1 MQLHAFA
8 SSALCLAS
16 PDFLMT
22 ASTTSTT
29 ASTTTKLGG
38 VGLTVLLAGQLL
50 PQIDFSIVNVAL
62 DAIAQTFHA
71 TPTELELIVAVYGV
85 AFAVCLAMGGR
96 LGDNFGRRKLFLW
109 GVQVFGIA
117 SLLCGL
123 AGSIWMLLAARVL
136 QGIGAA
142 LIVPQILATIHVGL
156 SGHEH
161 SRAIGYYGAIGG
173 LAFIVGQV
181 LGGFLVT
188 LDIAGLGWRSVFLIN
203 LPICAALLIATPRWI
218 PETKRTTRTDIDWSG
233 TTLLAMVI
241 ISLLLPLALGPV
253 RHWSWP
259 YIALLVAVPPLLAW
273 LWRVER
279 NEERR
284 GAHPLLP
291 PVLLRIPS
299 VRFGLVIAVLFFA
312 SWSGYMFA
320 MSLTLQSGAGLSPLQ
335 AGNAFIAMGAT
346 YFLSSLNSA
355 RFVRR
360 IGQAPTLMLGCAIQM
375 GGLLG
380 LMLTLK
386 LTWPHPDVLHLIPAT
401 MLIGFGQALIVGSF
415 FRIGLSDVPTD
426 QAGAGSSMLSTVQQ
440 ASFGLG
446 SALLGTVL
454 TQTLHQGGNYL
465 QAIVTALG
473 TEFFLMLVLLISAG
487 WYYHRHDRHR
497 NTDKPAQ
504 AAR

>member
-1 MQLHAFA
+1 MA
-8 SSALCLAS
+8 SSSARSSPGSQLGAAGLA
-16 PDFLMT
+16 
-22 ASTTSTT
+22 
-29 ASTTTKLGG
+29 
-38 VGLTVLLAGQLL
+38 VLLAGQLL

-71 TPTELELIVAVYGV
+71 TATELELIVAVYGV

-96 LGDNFGRRKLFLW
+96 LGDNFGRRRLFLW
-109 GVQVFGIA
+109 GVQVFGVA

-123 AGSIWMLLAARVL
+123 AGSIWMLLFARML
-136 QGIGAA
+136 QGVGAA

-173 LAFIVGQV
+173 LAFIIGQV
-181 LGGFLVT
+181 LGGFLVSA
-188 LDIAGLGWRSVFLIN
+188 DIAGLGWRSVFLIN
-203 LPICAALLIATPRWI
+203 LPICAALLVATPRWI
-218 PETKRTTRTDIDWSG
+218 PETKRSTRTDIDWSG
-233 TTLLAMVI
+233 TTLLALVI
-241 ISLLLPLALGPV
+241 VSLLLPLALGPV

-259 YIALLVAVPPLLAW
+259 YVALLVAVPPLLAW

-291 PVLLRIPS
+291 PALLRIPS
-299 VRFGLVIAVLFFA
+299 TRFGLVIAVLFF
-312 SWSGYMFA
+312 SCWSGYMFA

-360 IGQAPTLMLGCAIQM
+360 IGQAPTLMLGCVIQM
-375 GGLLG
+375 TGLLG

-386 LTWPHPDVLHLIPAT
+386 LTWPHPGVLHLIPAT
-401 MLIGFGQALIVGSF
+401 MFIGFGQALIVGSF
-415 FRIGLSDVPTD
+415 FRIGLSDVPTE

-454 TQTLHQGGNYL
+454 AQVLHQGGDYL
-465 QAIVTALG
+465 RAIVAALG
-473 TEFFLMLVLLISAG
+473 VEFALMAVLLISAVF
-487 WYYHRHDRHR
+487 YHRHHDRLRHMV
-497 NTDKPAQ
+497 NAAGDTAGNKASTTP